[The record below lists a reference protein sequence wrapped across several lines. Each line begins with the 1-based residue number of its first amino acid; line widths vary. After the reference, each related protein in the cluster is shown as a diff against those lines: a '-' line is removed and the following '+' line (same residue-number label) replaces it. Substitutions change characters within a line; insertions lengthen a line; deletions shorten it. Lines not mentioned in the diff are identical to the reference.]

1 MKKEDISRLL
11 QRYLSARDIG
21 KEPYFDADELSE
33 LLDSFEESEDYQ
45 YYGEVLA
52 LGLKLHPGNIDIKIR
67 QGRFHVYNEEYD
79 EAIAL
84 IDSIAETDN
93 QDLDLIRLECYCMLN
108 QYDKIIEYTEQ
119 LIEDDCDYLET
130 VFEYIVPLLNDMD
143 MVDEANDYMKRGIDL
158 FPDNLLLKDEL
169 CYTLEV
175 EGKFEE
181 AINVCNEMID
191 KDPYSYDNWFTLG
204 RLYSF
209 NNEFDKAIEAF
220 DFALTCD
227 DTDPELK
234 VLKAY
239 CHYMNENY
247 EKALEVYLE
256 VVNNPDK
263 KKKKF
268 PMSDRIIALM
278 AECYMK
284 LEDYEGAYNIL
295 KDIIGKNNSLE
306 SSTYINYI
314 RCCTETE
321 RDREASK
328 MLMRAVTLFPTDIR
342 ILSVLA
348 LTYVENGE
356 DELAIETTERLFALL
371 DKDKEHNSPE
381 DYDSLLNAAQFLY
394 MKGDMEKALKY
405 YNKILEIRPSTPF
418 IHLHMAMAYLEL
430 GDVKHFRKHFSRTS
444 HQDMINYLEQSG
456 VDISKVEQHLFSKH
470 IPPEDLAKEFLNNKD
485 NNN

>member
-67 QGRFHVYNEEYD
+67 QGRFHVYNEEYN

-306 SSTYINYI
+306 SATYINYI

-328 MLMRAVTLFPTDIR
+328 MLMRAVKLFPTDIR

-371 DKDKEHNSPE
+371 DNDKEHNSPE